1 MFKNL
6 TSLYNQIQFQ
16 IKFRFIKFG
25 MHVLCYNV
33 LCDDNFP
40 TSFLYFNSKHILYS
54 VLLNHEVFGWF

>member
-6 TSLYNQIQFQ
+6 TSLYNQVQFQ

-40 TSFLYFNSKHILYS
+40 TIFLCFNSQHILYS
-54 VLLNHEVFGWF
+54 VL